1 MRYSYFIAEN
11 VLRGTKVR
19 EKLVAFLSLGALLL
33 SNAAFGSADS
43 VTQSLGI
50 MADVGGTV
58 IMQRTPE
65 ANDGKNKGLSAASY
79 LFDIKLTKK
88 FEENGK
94 VVARVKGGRGTGL
107 ELDQTGNNGV
117 NTYGQVNANEDQ
129 TLDSAANTLAKLVEL
144 YYEQTILNDKLT
156 VDFGKLNFWTFFAD
170 NNFAGDDNCQFLT
183 GAFAGDKTIDSV
195 PQRPALRLNYAL
207 FEKLDISYAYFT
219 TGLDHFD
226 ASGINIAQFNFKP
239 STNGNY
245 RLYVWGNNGIHYKY
259 KDNTSKSGSYGFGV
273 SIDQA
278 INDDFGIF
286 ARCGYKEHSFGDHDR
301 NGKEVNSF
309 ALPLSAM
316 WSIGAQ
322 FKGSKWS
329 RENDVL
335 GIAVG
340 QIYGSSDAKGFIKEY
355 NNGTYKD
362 GAETQFEVYYK
373 FTINNYIAL
382 TPAFQYFANPRGGN
396 VLTGTSNAD
405 KNVLVYGIR
414 TAFSF

>member
-1 MRYSYFIAEN
+1 M
-11 VLRGTKVR
+11 K
-19 EKLVAFLSLGALLL
+19 EKLTAFLSLSALLL

-58 IMQRTPE
+58 ITQRTPK

-79 LFDIKLTKK
+79 LFDVKLTKNI
-88 FEENGK
+88 EQNGK
-94 VVARVKGGRGTGL
+94 VFARFKGGRGTGL
-107 ELDQTGNNGV
+107 EVDATGNNGV
-117 NTYGQVNANEDQ
+117 NSYGQANGNEDP
-129 TLDSAANTLAKLVEL
+129 TLDSAANNTLAKVVEL
-144 YYEQTILNDKLT
+144 YYEQSILNDKLT
-156 VDFGKLNFWTFFAD
+156 VDFGKLNFWAFFAD

-183 GAFAGDKTIDSV
+183 GTFAGDKTIDSV
-195 PQRPALRLNYAL
+195 PQRPALRLKYAL

-219 TGLDHFD
+219 TDLDHFD
-226 ASGINIAQFNFKP
+226 SSGINIAQFNFKP
-239 STNGNY
+239 FTNSNY

-259 KDNTSKSGSYGFGV
+259 KDNASKSGSYGFGV

-286 ARCGYKEHSFGDHDR
+286 ARCGYKEHSVGEHDKDKDG
-301 NGKEVNSF
+301 NEINNSF

-340 QIYGSSDAKGFIKEY
+340 QIYGSSDAKGVIKEY

-373 FTINNYIAL
+373 FT
-382 TPAFQYFANPRGGN
+382 
-396 VLTGTSNAD
+396 
-405 KNVLVYGIR
+405 
-414 TAFSF
+414 